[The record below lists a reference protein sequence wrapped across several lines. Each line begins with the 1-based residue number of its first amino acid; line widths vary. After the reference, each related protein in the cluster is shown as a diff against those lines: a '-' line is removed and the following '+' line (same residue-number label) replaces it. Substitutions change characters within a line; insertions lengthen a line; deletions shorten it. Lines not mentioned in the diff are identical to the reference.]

1 MGAANPRC
9 LVPAQLFYI
18 APHVVPAQLRLQV
31 AGEEQVLRC
40 PIRFSAIAKQR
51 LLSSNEKETTLCL
64 LPIPSK
70 VTSMLSRSTSETCN
84 VSAWEMQQP
93 VSSKAERD
101 GAASAGTS
109 HGLPCYKA
117 LDLWLCEHGQ
127 DELRLFPA
135 CGVCGENRSISSRH

>member
-18 APHVVPAQLRLQV
+18 APHLVPAQLRLRV

-51 LLSSNEKETTLCL
+51 LLSSNEKGTTLCL

-70 VTSMLSRSTSETCN
+70 VTSILSRSISETCN

-109 HGLPCYKA
+109 PRASVLQGA
-117 LDLWLCEHGQ
+117 
-127 DELRLFPA
+127 
-135 CGVCGENRSISSRH
+135 